1 MMESKVA
8 PTQEKERLLEL
19 DVLRGIALFG
29 ILVVNMSYFSTPAL
43 LVDILGL
50 SKSEGLLNEVVVV
63 IMAVAFEFKFVSLF
77 SFLFGVGFALFLSK
91 LQRKEVH
98 AGSIYRRRIR
108 FLLVVGLIHLFLFW
122 YGDILTLYA
131 LIAFLLP
138 FYLKKK
144 NRTLLVWSGALLI
157 MPLVLLSLLLL
168 IGFDSGDSFPQVAGD
183 MYDQA
188 LYAYSNGSAWEIFM
202 QRLVDIAMIYQGYIL
217 MAPVILGLFLLGMYA
232 WQSRL
237 ITNAKQ
243 HQGTMKRIRNYSFCI
258 GFPFALLSVWAQSY
272 VDSISSPY
280 YVIQYIGYSVSG
292 PALALFYVSA
302 LYVCMRS
309 QRFRVIVAFLQ
320 PVGRMAFTNYLLQT
334 LICTTLFYSYGLGL
348 FGSVD
353 PAGGFLLAVVI
364 FTIQV
369 FMSRYWLSRYKSGP
383 MEWLWRKYTY
393 KLP

>member
-1 MMESKVA
+1 MEGEVV
-8 PTQEKERLLEL
+8 PTKEKERLLEL

-43 LVDILGL
+43 LADILGL
-50 SKSEGLLNEVVVV
+50 SKGEGLLNEIVV
-63 IMAVAFEFKFVSLF
+63 IIVTVAFEFKFVSLF
-77 SFLFGVGFALFLSK
+77 SFLFGVGFALFLSR
-91 LQRKEVH
+91 LENKEVH
-98 AGSIYRRRIR
+98 ARSIYRRRIR
-108 FLLVVGLIHLFLFW
+108 FLLVVGLIHLFFFW

-138 FYLKKK
+138 FYLNKKS
-144 NRTLLVWSGALLI
+144 RTLLVWSGALLI

-168 IGFDSGDSFPQVAGD
+168 VGFDSGGSFPKVVGD

-188 LYAYSNGSAWEIFM
+188 LYAYANGSAWEIFL

-237 ITNAKQ
+237 IANAKQ
-243 HQGTMKRIRNYSFCI
+243 HIGTMKQIRNYSFCI
-258 GFPFALLSVWAQSY
+258 GFPFALLSIWAQSY
-272 VDSISSPY
+272 VDYISSPY

-302 LYVCMRS
+302 IYVCMQS
-309 QRFRVIVAFLQ
+309 QRFRVIIAFFQ

-334 LICTTLFYSYGLGL
+334 LICTSLFYSYGLGL
-348 FGSVD
+348 FGKIE
-353 PAGGFLLAVVI
+353 AAAGFLLAVII
-364 FTIQV
+364 FIFQI
-369 FMSRYWLSRYKSGP
+369 FISRYWLSRNKMGP

-393 KLP
+393 YKV

>member
-1 MMESKVA
+1 MEGKVV
-8 PTQEKERLLEL
+8 PTKEKERLLEL

-43 LVDILGL
+43 LADILGL
-50 SKSEGLLNEVVVV
+50 SKGEGLLNEIVV
-63 IMAVAFEFKFVSLF
+63 IIVTVAFEFKFVSLF
-77 SFLFGVGFALFLSK
+77 SFLFGVGFALFLSR
-91 LQRKEVH
+91 LENKEVH
-98 AGSIYRRRIR
+98 ARSIYRRRIR
-108 FLLVVGLIHLFLFW
+108 FLLVVGLIHLFFFW

-138 FYLKKK
+138 FYLNKKS
-144 NRTLLVWSGALLI
+144 RTLLVWSGALLI

-168 IGFDSGDSFPQVAGD
+168 VGFDSGGSFPKVVGD

-188 LYAYSNGSAWEIFM
+188 LYAYANGSAWEIFL

-237 ITNAKQ
+237 IANAKQ
-243 HQGTMKRIRNYSFCI
+243 HIGTMKRIRNYSFCI
-258 GFPFALLSVWAQSY
+258 GFPFALLSIWAQSY
-272 VDSISSPY
+272 VDYISSPY

-292 PALALFYVSA
+292 PALALFYISA
-302 LYVCMRS
+302 IYVCMQS
-309 QRFRVIVAFLQ
+309 QRFRVIIAFFQ

-334 LICTTLFYSYGLGL
+334 LICTSLFYSYGLGL
-348 FGSVD
+348 FGKIE
-353 PAGGFLLAVVI
+353 AAAGFLLAVII
-364 FTIQV
+364 FIFQI
-369 FMSRYWLSRYKSGP
+369 FISRYWLSRNKMGP

-393 KLP
+393 YKV